1 MRSEVPGVLCKL
13 DLEKAYDHVNWDFVL
28 YLLQRCGFGERWRTW
43 IEWCI
48 SSVRFSILLNGSPEG
63 FFNNSREIRQGDPL
77 SPLLFVLVMEAL
89 SKMVNATVEQG
100 LLTSFSV
107 GSRVFSELV
116 VSHSLF
122 TDDTLIFCEAPL
134 RKSCMC
140 ALFSSVLKLFRG

>member
-1 MRSEVPGVLCKL
+1 MRSKVPGVLCKL
-13 DLEKAYDHVNWDFVL
+13 DLEKAYDRVNWDFVL

-107 GSRVFSELV
+107 GSRVFSE
-116 VSHSLF
+116 
-122 TDDTLIFCEAPL
+122 
-134 RKSCMC
+134 
-140 ALFSSVLKLFRG
+140 

>member
-1 MRSEVPGVLCKL
+1 
-13 DLEKAYDHVNWDFVL
+13 
-28 YLLQRCGFGERWRTW
+28 
-43 IEWCI
+43 
-48 SSVRFSILLNGSPEG
+48 LNGSPEG

-77 SPLLFVLVMEAL
+77 SPLLFILVMEAL